1 MAEAVSLA
9 LGRHLGRAAAHE
21 LVESACAEALQSNA
35 TLQEVLQV
43 DSRVTQHLNTQALE
57 QLFDPSQ
64 YLGEAIAFTD
74 RVLAAHRQRKV

>member
-1 MAEAVSLA
+1 L
-9 LGRHLGRAAAHE
+9 R
-21 LVESACAEALQSNA
+21 SNA

-43 DSRVTQHLNTQALE
+43 DSRVTQHLNTHALE